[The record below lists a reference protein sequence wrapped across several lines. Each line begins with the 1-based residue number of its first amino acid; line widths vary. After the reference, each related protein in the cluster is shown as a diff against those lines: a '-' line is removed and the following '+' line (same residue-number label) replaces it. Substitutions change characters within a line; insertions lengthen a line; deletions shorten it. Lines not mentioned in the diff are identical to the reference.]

1 MSFQTLK
8 HGLDQHISKYIK
20 EQFTLDCWI
29 HFSLHCKN
37 ICLHAFLLF
46 PFRVWMRDCG
56 RCRAQVMNDQPWIK
70 YTAITPRQF
79 EEHLSMGQWIY
90 HSIVRGFY
98 QVCFLWCLLI
108 YFTICKSLSESA
120 FDNQWTASFS
130 TIEELSSVLWTAGRC
145 FFKMFKCKKWLKFG
159 VCPELRSMSGAT
171 SKQGVLNRNGQ
182 PRYLSSH
189 CSDESAWVWAAWC
202 RKHKPCWAPW
212 AMNTHQHM
220 ESSSL
225 FWREYLRSPPLHKWV
240 HGSGKVSSAIPLVYF

>member
-1 MSFQTLK
+1 MLCSACGKVMYTVLMVVRYELSTHNLSQMIGSDVPQNMLISWAFKPRK
-8 HGLDQHISKYIK
+8 HGFLYQHISKYIK

-46 PFRVWMRDCG
+46 PFHMWMRDCG
-56 RCRAQVMNDQPWIK
+56 RCHAQVMNDQPWIE

-79 EEHLSMGQWIY
+79 NEHSGMGQWIY

-130 TIEELSSVLWTAGRC
+130 TMAELDIFC
-145 FFKMFKCKKWLKFG
+145 FFTWLN
-159 VCPELRSMSGAT
+159 VRSG
-171 SKQGVLNRNGQ
+171 
-182 PRYLSSH
+182 
-189 CSDESAWVWAAWC
+189 
-202 RKHKPCWAPW
+202 
-212 AMNTHQHM
+212 
-220 ESSSL
+220 
-225 FWREYLRSPPLHKWV
+225 
-240 HGSGKVSSAIPLVYF
+240 